1 MITHANVLKNYS
13 TAELA
18 QHKGNSPVA
27 LHWRQFKEI
36 FKISLKKSFFSKQTL
51 LIFVLALAPIFIT
64 LIAALEESSL
74 KDINAGRQGF
84 GYIYAVLIS
93 GAVIF
98 LGSAAYFISAF
109 RGEILERSMHYYM
122 LAPVRRDLIVYG
134 KYCACLLTAMLI
146 FSISTVVSYLM
157 LYLATGTARLAAD
170 IGNGIAVTQLASYL
184 LMSVLASIG
193 YGSLFMAIGLAFRN
207 PLLPILILA
216 GLEFIYPLLPTGL
229 KFLSIRYYVISR
241 MPVVLTNDPFAIISS
256 PMPVWASIL
265 GVVTIAGVA
274 LCVSIRILRR
284 LEVKYLED

>member
-241 MPVVLTNDPFAIISS
+241 MPVVLTDGPFAIISS